1 MENLKLTIVN
11 IVVLLLG
18 FLAISYANLTHILF
32 YVSLFIMS
40 IYVLIKAADI
50 FTQLAVEI
58 GTSLGLSKLASG
70 ALIIAIGT
78 SSPELFASIGAA
90 FAQQTDMVIG
100 TVLGTVIANS
110 LLGIG
115 FAAVFAKNG
124 LVVHKNVIAWKMPV
138 FFIAILLA
146 LVSLYDGTIDFYEA
160 LLMLPLLVYYL
171 IFIYRSDKKPSSMIF
186 DKKLII
192 SISFLIINLIALFKS
207 GDLVIYS
214 LIHSAELLDLSGAK
228 LATSILAI
236 GTSIPEIATAIMLI
250 KQNNADSLFGE
261 IIGSNIFDILGIFGL
276 IGLFSSISMANS
288 SLLIYLIISML
299 ATFMVVKVVVGDKNI
314 NKIEGASLILLF
326 VFFTLELT
334 KI

>member
-1 MENLKLTIVN
+1 MNHLKSTIVN
-11 IVVLLLG
+11 IVILLLF
-18 FLAISYANLTHILF
+18 FLAISNLHLPHILF
-32 YVSLFIMS
+32 YIGIFVAG
-40 IYVLIKAADI
+40 IYVLVKAADI

-58 GTSLGLSKLASG
+58 GASLGLSKLATG

-78 SSPELFASIGAA
+78 SAPELFVSISAA

-100 TVLGTVIANS
+100 NVLGTVIANS

-115 FAAVFAKNG
+115 FAAIFAKNG
-124 LVVHKNVIAWKMPV
+124 LAVHKNVIAWKMSI

-146 LVSLYDGTIDFYEA
+146 LISLYDGKIEFFEA
-160 LLMLPLLVYYL
+160 LLMLPLLIYYL
-171 IFIYRSDKKPSSMIF
+171 IFIYKSDKSPSTVIF
-186 DKKLII
+186 DKKLLI
-192 SISFLIINLIALFKS
+192 SVLFLIVNLVALFKS

-214 LIHSAELLDLSGAK
+214 LIQSAELLGLSGAK
-228 LATSILAI
+228 LAASILAI

-276 IGLFSSISMANS
+276 IGLFNAISMQNN
-288 SLLIYLIISML
+288 SLLIYLVISML
-299 ATFMVVKVVVGDKNI
+299 ATFMVVKTVVSDKSI
-314 NKIEGASLILLF
+314 NKIEGTSLILLF
-326 VFFTLELT
+326 IFFTFELT